1 MTELKAE
8 LKKLQED
15 YGDGR
20 SLAEYR
26 EITDQDF
33 GRITTGD
40 GVVEELEQVVRG
52 KGKENE

>member
-1 MTELKAE
+1 MKAE
-8 LKKLQED
+8 LKKLQEY